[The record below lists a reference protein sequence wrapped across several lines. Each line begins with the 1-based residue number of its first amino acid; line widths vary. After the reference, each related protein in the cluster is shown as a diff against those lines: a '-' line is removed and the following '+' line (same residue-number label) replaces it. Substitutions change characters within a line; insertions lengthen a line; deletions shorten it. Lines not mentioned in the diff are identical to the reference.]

1 MHSNTVFEV
10 LSRYSGFFCVHG
22 DGVSS
27 ACVCVWLLLLTSCGH
42 HAGLEFKDHPKLL
55 KGNNDILNL
64 TQPDIISAI
73 HKVS

>member
-1 MHSNTVFEV
+1 MLCDCAEGLHFSAFHYVCMAITAQF
-10 LSRYSGFFCVHG
+10 LTHG
-22 DGVSS
+22 
-27 ACVCVWLLLLTSCGH
+27 C